1 MSKKSVKMVKDF
13 LDERGWFEVEP
24 AHIAKSI
31 SIESA
36 ELLEKFQWSEPS
48 VKDLKNDPEQLEK
61 MAKELA
67 DVIIY
72 SFHMAE
78 LLGLDVDEIVK
89 AKLEHA
95 GKKYPVEKVK
105 GPAGGSTYKKIK
117 QEYRD
122 KGIN

>member
-1 MSKKSVKMVKDF
+1 MSKKSIKAVKDF

-36 ELLEKFQWSEPS
+36 ELLERFQWSEPS
-48 VKDLKNDPEQLEK
+48 VKDLKADPEALEK
-61 MAKELA
+61 ISKELA
-67 DVIIY
+67 DVLIY

-89 AKLEHA
+89 IKLEHA

-105 GPAGGSTYKKIK
+105 GPAGSPTYKKIK